1 MVIGSA
7 FFEWSYCAP
16 ERDRVTV
23 FPDGCRD
30 VLVINRPG
38 TRASVTLSA
47 FDFRLRHVALPQAT
61 VITGYRLRPGTSVDQ
76 KVLDAIAA
84 NPAAAREILSN
95 EIGATDDAGA
105 AIGALSLPGA
115 SVRGA
120 AKSLGISVRT
130 LQRQLAGLRLPP
142 PDYWRLLARAR
153 HAAAMLT
160 VYSSL
165 VDVAHACGF
174 TDQAHMTREFARW
187 FGQTPGGLGRF
198 GPPIA
203 SVGGGRTEAVRQRV
217 QGTLLPAEG
226 DHGAASALAV
236 SARLPL

>member
-7 FFEWSYCAP
+7 FLEWSYCAA

-30 VLVINRPG
+30 VLVINRPE
-38 TRASVTLSA
+38 TRAFVTLTA
-47 FDFRLRHVALPQAT
+47 FDFHPRHVALPQAT
-61 VITGYRLRPGTSVDQ
+61 VITGYRLRPGAAVNQ
-76 KVLDAIAA
+76 RVLDAIAA

-95 EIGATDDAGA
+95 AIGATDDAGA
-105 AIGALSLPGA
+105 AIGALALPGA

-130 LQRQLAGLRLPP
+130 LQRQFAGLRQPY

-153 HAAAMLT
+153 RAAALLT
-160 VYSSL
+160 VCSSL
-165 VDVAHACGF
+165 ADVAHACGF

-187 FGQTPGGLGRF
+187 FGQTPGGMRRQANLLEVVGQPALGNWT
-198 GPPIA
+198 GEQI
-203 SVGGGRTEAVRQRV
+203 STK
-217 QGTLLPAEG
+217 
-226 DHGAASALAV
+226 
-236 SARLPL
+236 